1 MESGSWDGVSLRLL
15 TTRVR
20 LQAAITE
27 THLPKTIVKQVF
39 RKQQQRERERERERE
54 AGRRERMRMIKAEN
68 GTDDDNVI
76 CWDLEFPD
84 FQLHEANTFSLML
97 KLVWISFYHL

>member
-1 MESGSWDGVSLRLL
+1 MGSGARETEETSFPFTVEWGSWDGVSLRLL

-39 RKQQQRERERERERE
+39 RKQQQRERERERGRE
-54 AGRRERMRMIKAEN
+54 AGENEDDKGRE
-68 GTDDDNVI
+68 
-76 CWDLEFPD
+76 W
-84 FQLHEANTFSLML
+84 H
-97 KLVWISFYHL
+97 

>member
-1 MESGSWDGVSLRLL
+1 MEWGSWDGVSLRLL

-39 RKQQQRERERERERE
+39 RKQQQRERERERG

-68 GTDDDNVI
+68 GATH
-76 CWDLEFPD
+76 
-84 FQLHEANTFSLML
+84 LHAKEC
-97 KLVWISFYHL
+97 

>member
-1 MESGSWDGVSLRLL
+1 MEWGSWDGVSLRLL

-39 RKQQQRERERERERE
+39 RKQQQRERERERIE
-54 AGRRERMRMIKAEN
+54 AGRGKYTYPGRLGFKSWSWNSGSGLSEARVPNLDPLSALTSDCVRL
-68 GTDDDNVI
+68 TD
-76 CWDLEFPD
+76 
-84 FQLHEANTFSLML
+84 
-97 KLVWISFYHL
+97 

>member
-1 MESGSWDGVSLRLL
+1 
-15 TTRVR
+15 
-20 LQAAITE
+20 
-27 THLPKTIVKQVF
+27 
-39 RKQQQRERERERERE
+39 
-54 AGRRERMRMIKAEN
+54 MRMIKAEN

>member
-1 MESGSWDGVSLRLL
+1 MEWGSWDGVSLRLL

-39 RKQQQRERERERERE
+39 RKQQQREREREGQGGGRE
-54 AGRRERMRMIKAEN
+54 
-68 GTDDDNVI
+68 
-76 CWDLEFPD
+76 
-84 FQLHEANTFSLML
+84 
-97 KLVWISFYHL
+97 

>member
-1 MESGSWDGVSLRLL
+1 MEWGSWDGVSLRLL

-39 RKQQQRERERERERE
+39 RKLQQRERERGREVGENEDDKGRE
-54 AGRRERMRMIKAEN
+54 
-68 GTDDDNVI
+68 
-76 CWDLEFPD
+76 W
-84 FQLHEANTFSLML
+84 H
-97 KLVWISFYHL
+97 